1 MHYKGLKADKK
12 PLIYFNLLF
21 TFPVFGTVLW
31 WRLSKIKNMVDNH
44 LIQRDRNRTYSV
56 SNRGTQLIVCNS
68 CDNSL
73 NAYGISV

>member
-1 MHYKGLKADKK
+1 
-12 PLIYFNLLF
+12 
-21 TFPVFGTVLW
+21 
-31 WRLSKIKNMVDNH
+31 MVDNH

-73 NAYGISV
+73 NAYGISVYAKSVILLHILHL